1 MTNVY
6 TKGTYIAL
14 IKYNGEFTYS
24 NHFQIN

>member
-6 TKGTYIAL
+6 TKGTFIAV
-14 IKYNGEFTYS
+14 IKYKGEFNYS

>member
-1 MTNVY
+1 MAV
-6 TKGTYIAL
+6 

>member
-1 MTNVY
+1 M
-6 TKGTYIAL
+6 AL